1 MNKKKSKSIFM
12 IKVFLLGFVMSLYFQ
27 NINSIRIPAIFDF
40 RNTVITSVITMIII
54 GMLGVLIL
62 LQYKKAKQ
70 YKEKM
75 AADEGQADKYDKLF
89 NSVLMNCTWIQYSI
103 SILPVIHMAIVVV
116 FKADERGWLV
126 AAVPIVLS
134 SLLAISSSNILPKL
148 DERFPKASDPDF
160 TDKLINK
167 MDEGEKH
174 ISYSVLFKLF
184 RYNLFALM
192 IIILISILTA
202 AFTNQDYAL
211 IILLLLGLY
220 IFNIV
225 FYYSKIQKY
234 YKTI

>member
-1 MNKKKSKSIFM
+1 MNKKKSKFIFI

-89 NSVLMNCTWIQYSI
+89 NSVLMNCTWVQYSI

-134 SLLAISSSNILPKL
+134 SLLAFSSSNILPKL